1 MRSTPSSASMVRP
14 NCAFMRDWFRPP
26 TEAEARCIRVICSRA
41 ATNGCNGLLLK
52 RPGWQWVARATLAA
66 LPLPSCAR
74 QEGQYRHHHCGTA
87 DVSNRLYSVERKEE
101 LPGAA
106 QNFPRSLR
114 CQTDGRCL
122 KEPARL
128 GSGWRTGDLILPCA
142 TDYLEQTDAKRR
154 LIPIL
159 ILLLTE
165 RTDLTDNK

>member
-1 MRSTPSSASMVRP
+1 MVPP
-14 NCAFMRDWFRPP
+14 NCALMRDWFRPP

-66 LPLPSCAR
+66 STATSVRAARRPISPS
-74 QEGQYRHHHCGTA
+74 HCGTA

-114 CQTDGRCL
+114 CETDGRCL

-165 RTDLTDNK
+165 RADLTDNK